1 MRLRIC
7 VLSVGLGEEKQ
18 ENTVLL
24 ENRAEI
30 SLNNG
35 DVTIKENSAYI
46 INDTGEK
53 TSNTIS
59 VAEQLEVCLLY
70 TSGVSLGRLKH
81 WFNGTEYCIDDFC
94 IRSSC
99 QGKGAGSL
107 FLKMLRA
114 YGRKKNYK
122 KITLRTK
129 RTASAYEFY
138 KKNGFRE
145 IEEDVFFSME
155 CNI

>member
-1 MRLRIC
+1 MEIRQLNMQNEKEIMGIIKDAFA
-7 VLSVGLGEEKQ
+7 VDPWYDNWDDEEIFHLYILDVIGNVNSLALGLYEGNEL
-18 ENTVLL
+18 V
-24 ENRAEI
+24 
-30 SLNNG
+30 
-35 DVTIKENSAYI
+35 
-46 INDTGEK
+46 
-53 TSNTIS
+53 
-59 VAEQLEVCLLY
+59 
-70 TSGVSLGRLKH
+70 GVSLGRLKH